1 MRRVWFALG
10 ALFLGLAIIG
20 IALPVMPTV
29 PFLLVA
35 AWAFARSSP
44 RLRQKIMDHPTY
56 GPPVRAWQ
64 ERGAISRP
72 AKIWALGAMTAGVV
86 FTWWLGLPLWIVG
99 GQAAVCTAVGIYVAS
114 RPEVRY

>member
-1 MRRVWFALG
+1 MRSLWFALG
-10 ALFLGLAIIG
+10 ICALGAGIVG

-44 RLRQKIMDHPTY
+44 RMRQRILDHPTY

-64 ERGAISRP
+64 ERGAIGRL
-72 AKIWALGAMTAGVV
+72 AKLWAVGAMAFGVGLAL
-86 FTWWLGLPLWIVG
+86 WLKLPLWLVAM
-99 GQAAVCTAVGIYVAS
+99 QAAICLSVGAYVVT
-114 RPEVRY
+114 RPER

>member
-1 MRRVWFALG
+1 MRWIWFSVG
-10 ALFLGLAIIG
+10 ATFLTLAVIG

-44 RLRQKIMDHPTY
+44 RLRQKILDHPTY
-56 GPPVRAWQ
+56 GPPVKAWQ

-72 AKIWALGAMTAGVV
+72 AKIWAVCAMAFGVGLAM
-86 FTWWLGLPLWIVG
+86 WLGLAPWIIA
-99 GQAAVCTAVGIYVAS
+99 GQAGICLAVAVFVVS
-114 RPEVRY
+114 RPEP